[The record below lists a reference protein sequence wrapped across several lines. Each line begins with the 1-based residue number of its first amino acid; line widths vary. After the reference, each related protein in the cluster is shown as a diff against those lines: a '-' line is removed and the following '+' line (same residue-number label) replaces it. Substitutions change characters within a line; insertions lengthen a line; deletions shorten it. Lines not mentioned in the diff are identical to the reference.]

1 MFFFWKIVVY
11 LQRVFHSIRFKV
23 NKGWVSAETLFYFYP
38 IVFSLA
44 MTVVALAPSCSSDDG
59 LAGSIE
65 FIDCGSD
72 AAIRFFLSRQVV
84 PHG

>member
-1 MFFFWKIVVY
+1 
-11 LQRVFHSIRFKV
+11 
-23 NKGWVSAETLFYFYP
+23 
-38 IVFSLA
+38 

-72 AAIRFFLSRQVV
+72 AAISFFYPVRLFRTADYKYTDK
-84 PHG
+84 